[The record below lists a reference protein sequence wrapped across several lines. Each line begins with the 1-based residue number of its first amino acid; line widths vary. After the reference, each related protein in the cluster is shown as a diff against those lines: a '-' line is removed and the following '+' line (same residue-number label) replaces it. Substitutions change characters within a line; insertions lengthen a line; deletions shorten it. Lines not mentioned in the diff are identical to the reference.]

1 MSIITIII
9 GLFVGIVIITII
21 VLLIG
26 LPISCK
32 AGTSSKTGKTGWF
45 GKACITCPANT
56 YSYQK
61 SLSCS
66 NCPPDMCSEQGSFDL
81 SNCNKNCPTPPTPPE
96 PSPDPGPTPP
106 DPVPTP
112 PGPVPTPPEPDYQ
125 CNPTNC
131 ILPKVCISN
140 NCIIPEPV
148 PECDASNCPSPK
160 VCYNKNCVNG
170 WSNDNK
176 FTEYKGLSKTGY
188 SCDKIGKTIMS
199 KYASWSGECEKKCK
213 NLPDCAGYSY
223 NGKSENCLV
232 QDDANRRQCD
242 TPVELTTSPWT
253 SLGGWSYYKR
263 NIQK

>member
-81 SNCNKNCPTPPTPPE
+81 SNCNKNCPTPPP
-96 PSPDPGPTPP
+96 
-106 DPVPTP
+106 P
-112 PGPVPTPPEPDYQ
+112 PGPSPEPTPVPPPGPSPEP
-125 CNPTNC
+125 T
-131 ILPKVCISN
+131 
-140 NCIIPEPV
+140 PV
-148 PECDASNCPSPK
+148 PPPGPECDASNCTSPK

-176 FTEYKGLSKTGY
+176 FTQYQGLPKTGY

>member
-81 SNCNKNCPTPPTPPE
+81 SNCNKNCPTPPP
-96 PSPDPGPTPP
+96 
-106 DPVPTP
+106 P
-112 PGPVPTPPEPDYQ
+112 PGPSPEPTPVPP
-125 CNPTNC
+125 PG
-131 ILPKVCISN
+131 
-140 NCIIPEPV
+140 

-188 SCDKIGKTIMS
+188 SCDKIGKTFPPL
-199 KYASWSGECEKKCK
+199 KYGRSGECENKCK

-223 NGKSENCLV
+223 NGKTRNCLV
-232 QDDANRRQCD
+232 QNDANRLQC
-242 TPVELTTSPWT
+242 TPEELTTSPWT
-253 SLGGWSYYKR
+253 SLGGLSYYKR